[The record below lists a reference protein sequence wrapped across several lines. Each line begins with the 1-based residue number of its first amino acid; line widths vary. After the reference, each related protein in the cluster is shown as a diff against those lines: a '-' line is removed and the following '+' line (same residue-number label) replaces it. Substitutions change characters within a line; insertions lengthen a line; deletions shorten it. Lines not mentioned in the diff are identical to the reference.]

1 MGRRVVVPKVVLI
14 MVAALVGCAV
24 GVAAAAAEPLAFE
37 GLGLGDFT
45 GAESVAA
52 ALRSLDADAAQTKA
66 RALRVAVQG
75 PGGRDQQSAPLA
87 AEVRSRLEGVDVA
100 AGMLADPDVVWEGP
114 TRWTGRIGVSSNRP
128 TGRESLELR
137 TVLGRN
143 GEAGLLGLELG
154 PRLERRF
161 EDGMTIFLDGK
172 AEAQAMRS
180 AETGWWT
187 LPTPGGAGGAVGVA
201 ARTGLTW

>member
-1 MGRRVVVPKVVLI
+1 MLLRVPVWAVAVIVVSTR
-14 MVAALVGCAV
+14 LVG
-24 GVAAAAAEPLAFE
+24 AAFGEPVAFE

-52 ALRSLDADAAQTKA
+52 ALRFIDATAAQEKA
-66 RALRVAVQG
+66 RTLRVAVQG
-75 PGGRDQQSAPLA
+75 PGARDQQPAPLA
-87 AEVRSRLEGVDVA
+87 AEVRSRLEGIDVA
-100 AGMLADPDVVWEGP
+100 AGMVADPDVVQEGP
-114 TRWTGRIGVSSNRP
+114 TRWTGRVAVSTDRP
-128 TGRESLELR
+128 AGRESLELR

-154 PRLERRF
+154 PRFERRL
-161 EDGMTIFLDGK
+161 EDGITVFVDGK

-187 LPTPGGAGGAVGVA
+187 LPGPGGAGGAVGVA

>member
-1 MGRRVVVPKVVLI
+1 MVLR
-14 MVAALVGCAV
+14 VAAFVVAVLVVSTRLVGAAV
-24 GVAAAAAEPLAFE
+24 GNQVTFE

-52 ALRSLDADAAQTKA
+52 ALRRVDATAAQEKA

-75 PGGRDQQSAPLA
+75 PGGRDQQPAPLA
-87 AEVRSRLEGVDVA
+87 AEVRSRLEGIDVA

-114 TRWTGRIGVSSNRP
+114 MRWTGRVGVSTDRP

-154 PRLERRF
+154 PRFERRL
-161 EDGMTIFLDGK
+161 EDGITVFMDGK

-187 LPTPGGAGGAVGVA
+187 LPGPGVAGGAVGVA

>member
-1 MGRRVVVPKVVLI
+1 MVSRVAVIVV
-14 MVAALVGCAV
+14 ALLVWPARFI
-24 GVAAAAAEPLAFE
+24 AAAAGESVTFE

-52 ALRSLDADAAQTKA
+52 ALRGLEASAAQQSA

-75 PGGRDQQSAPLA
+75 PGGRDQQPAPLV
-87 AEVRSRLEGVDVA
+87 AEVRSRLQGIDVA
-100 AGMLADPDVVWEGP
+100 AGMLANQDVVWEGP
-114 TRWTGRIGVSSNRP
+114 MRWTGRVGVSSDRP
-128 TGRESLELR
+128 TGSESLELR

-143 GEAGLLGLELG
+143 GEAGLLGLEVG
-154 PRLERRF
+154 PRLVRRL

-187 LPTPGGAGGAVGVA
+187 LPAPGGAGGAVGVA